1 MYMKVVLKYVYVLL
15 KFIMVISNV
24 DILCFHPSLYQH
36 VSKGDGC
43 ENLISALDI
52 N

>member
-1 MYMKVVLKYVYVLL
+1 MCMKVVLKICLCSI

-24 DILCFHPSLYQH
+24 DIFCFHPSSYQN
-36 VSKGDGC
+36 VWKGNGC
-43 ENLISALDI
+43 ENLILVLDI